1 MTKLTLQDSTLYD
14 NEPKE
19 TSKASKEM
27 NAVDALR
34 CQYENGFVNC
44 LHLTDEENA
53 ALKRFEQ
60 MFEIIEDD
68 PLIVVLA
75 MMAKNQ
81 VLVDQ
86 RPDRLEKKAIETGL
100 SDGSIQGDDLVEKS
114 QRMGAI
120 NDLLDEKEMRWLEL
134 SELS

>member
-53 ALKRFEQ
+53 REVKDCPVWYEIKGGKHISILPTMLVAGKLIMYLSTLSLAL
-60 MFEIIEDD
+60 
-68 PLIVVLA
+68 A
-75 MMAKNQ
+75 
-81 VLVDQ
+81 
-86 RPDRLEKKAIETGL
+86 
-100 SDGSIQGDDLVEKS
+100 
-114 QRMGAI
+114 
-120 NDLLDEKEMRWLEL
+120 
-134 SELS
+134 